1 MTEDRITTEILRL
14 LRDPALFDPDTL
26 ADLQQDAAPIVT
38 STEYMRHQD
47 HMTHPDQEMM
57 RPPRSKV
64 VLPRKKKRTC
74 PSPETGKHAKSQMF
88 FMFEKGNIETV
99 MFALY
104 DATFPKIPL
113 YIP

>member
-74 PSPETGKHAKSQMF
+74 PSPETGKHAKS
-88 FMFEKGNIETV
+88 
-99 MFALY
+99 
-104 DATFPKIPL
+104 
-113 YIP
+113 